1 MRLNFHDSYLMINEI
16 YEIWFVHTKYSTQ
29 ICISV
34 FSVIMLQLQYSALWE
49 CDKSS
54 RYRFKDINQIYSH
67 ISTNLQFLDITLNK
81 AES

>member
-1 MRLNFHDSYLMINEI
+1 MRLYLNASHFTIYDSFIL
-16 YEIWFVHTKYSTQ
+16 S
-29 ICISV
+29 ISV
-34 FSVIMLQLQYSALWE
+34 FSMITNAKKLQYSALWK

>member
-1 MRLNFHDSYLMINEI
+1 MRLYLNALHFTINV
-16 YEIWFVHTKYSTQ
+16 WFVYTKYSTQ

-34 FSVIMLQLQYSALWE
+34 FSMITNAKMLQYSALWK

-67 ISTNLQFLDITLNK
+67 ISTNLLFLDRTLNK